1 MSDYKSIR
9 LEKSFYTSS
18 KGFSAILEELDPS
31 ENYRGTYMEG
41 TDAFQRQ
48 LKRFDIKT
56 AGRNSDRVEKFFSTD
71 SSASLFPEY
80 VRRSVAAGMEKN
92 TILPNIVASVT
103 NIDSMDYRTFRTS
116 DNPSSLELSETGE
129 GEDLQETNIAVSS
142 DLVHLKKRGRL
153 LSASYEALRFQ
164 RLDLFSVML
173 SQIGA
178 YIARTQLEDAIETL
192 IGDDGNG
199 DPAIVTL
206 STASSGTLTYSDLV
220 HFWNSFD
227 PYNMDTVIA
236 SPDVLEKILNL
247 GVFNDSAAG
256 LNFHGSGKM
265 LTPFGAKL
273 FKTTALGSGTLI
285 GLDSSCALEQVQAG
299 GVLTEFDKLIDCQLE
314 RAAIST
320 ITGFSKIFDGAA
332 KMLTV

>member
-9 LEKSFYTSS
+9 LEKSFYTSP
-18 KGFSAILEELDPS
+18 KGFSGMLEELDPS
-31 ENYRGTYMEG
+31 ENYAGTYMEG

-56 AGRNSDRVEKFFSTD
+56 AGKNSDRVEKFFSTGA
-71 SSASLFPEY
+71 SALFPEY

-92 TILPNIVASVT
+92 TILPNIVATVT
-103 NIDSMDYRTFRTS
+103 NIDSMDYRTFRSIPS
-116 DNPSSLELSETGE
+116 DESLELTETEE
-129 GEDLQETNIAVSS
+129 GGDLQETDITVSS
-142 DLVHLKKRGRL
+142 ELVRLKKRGRL

-178 YIARTQLEDAIETL
+178 YIAKTQLADAIKTL
-192 IGDDGNG
+192 IGDDGEGN
-199 DPAIVTL
+199 PTIATL
-206 STASSGTLTYSDLV
+206 SVSAAGSLTYADLV

-227 PYNMDTVIA
+227 PYSMDTVIA

-247 GVFNDSAAG
+247 GVFNDSHAG
-256 LNFHGSGKM
+256 LNFHGTGDM

-273 FKTTALGSGTLI
+273 FKTSALGSGKLI
-285 GLDSSCALEQVQAG
+285 GLDSSCALEMVQAG

-320 ITGFSKIFDGAA
+320 ISGFSKIFDGAA